1 MEAVAYPNVLA
12 LLEDRAKQFS
22 DKPFVWEK
30 NQLWHPLSWSL
41 FTHEA
46 RVFASALLALG
57 LKSGDG
63 VSILSA
69 NRKEWPICDMGAIYA
84 GGISVG
90 LYLSSSASQC
100 EYMIRHSDSS
110 VIIVDTQ
117 LQLEKILSVRQN
129 LHDLKQIVVLDQS
142 VPSDPGHSIW
152 NYIDFMQIGLAHAEK
167 YDSTLNERVQNSS
180 QEDIIMYVYT
190 SGTTGDPKAAMI
202 SNRYFLY
209 NGNSI
214 NNVFRFQPGEKI
226 LSFLPYCHVGER
238 IFGFAVTLIAARQTF
253 LVQDYA
259 KVIDSI
265 LEVEPNIFGGV
276 PRLYEKMYGKIISYL
291 QQLPPH
297 QQVKIR
303 SAMDVSKFYF
313 NLKLNNK
320 TVPTELERSYQIA
333 DQEALGPL
341 RKLVF
346 GKNMRICTSGAAAL
360 PKDMA
365 EFFVSIGSPIYE
377 AYGLTENISVAMNRP
392 NKHRVTTVGI
402 AMPYTEIKLAE
413 DGEILIKGQNIFSG
427 YYKNPEVTRDMFDD
441 QMDWMKTGDIGKIDD
456 DGFLTIVDRKKELI
470 ITSTGKNISPT
481 GIENKLKYDTVV
493 SQVMIVGE
501 GKSYICALITI
512 NPIEAVRTIKKLLE
526 QLPSAV
532 IGYIDCGK
540 IPDAETV
547 RLIAEHPL
555 VRDHIQKTI
564 DRVNTEL
571 NHTEQIKKI
580 ALLPFDFAIDR
591 DEITPTLKLKR
602 KVIAERYKDVIENL
616 YR

>member
-1 MEAVAYPNVLA
+1 METVAYPNVLA

-30 NQLWHPLSWSL
+30 NELWHPLTWGR
-41 FTHEA
+41 FTFEA
-46 RVFASALLALG
+46 RVVASALLAQG
-57 LKSGDG
+57 LKPGDG

-69 NRKEWPICDMGAIYA
+69 NRKEWPICDMGAIYS

-110 VIIVDTQ
+110 VIIVDTR
-117 LQLEKILSVRQN
+117 LQLDKILSVRQN
-129 LHDLKQIVVLDQS
+129 VPDLKQIIVLDQS
-142 VPSDPGHSIW
+142 VPSDPGQSIW
-152 NYIDFMQIGLAHAEK
+152 NYKDFMQIGHLHIEK
-167 YDSTLNERVQNSS
+167 YQDTLNDRVQNSG

-214 NNVFRFQPGEKI
+214 NNVFKFQPGEKI

-238 IFGFAVTLIAARQTF
+238 IFGFAVTLAAARQTF
-253 LVQDYA
+253 LVQDYG
-259 KVIDSI
+259 KVIDTI
-265 LEVEPNIFGGV
+265 LEVEPNVFGGV
-276 PRLYEKMYGKIISYL
+276 PRLYEKMYGKIVSYL
-291 QQLPPH
+291 QQLSPH
-297 QQVKIR
+297 QQAEIR
-303 SAMDVSKFYF
+303 AAMDVSKSYF
-313 NLKLNNK
+313 DLKLNNK
-320 TVPTELERSYQIA
+320 TIPAELSRSYQVA
-333 DQEALGPL
+333 DQDALVPL
-341 RKLVF
+341 RELVF

-360 PKDMA
+360 SKDMA

-377 AYGLTENISVAMNRP
+377 AYGLTENISVAINRP
-392 NKHRVTTVGI
+392 NKHRVSTVGI

-427 YYKNPEVTRDMFDD
+427 YYKNPEATRDMFDD

-470 ITSTGKNISPT
+470 ITSTGKNISPS
-481 GIENKLKYDTVV
+481 GIENRLKYDTVI

-512 NPIEAVRTIKKLLE
+512 NPIETVRTVKKLLE
-526 QLPSAV
+526 QLPPEV
-532 IGYIDCGK
+532 IGYIAHGK
-540 IPDAETV
+540 MPDAETV

-564 DRVNTEL
+564 DRVNQEL
-571 NHTEQIKKI
+571 NHTEQIKKFT
-580 ALLPFDFAIDR
+580 LLTFDFSIER
-591 DEITPTLKLKR
+591 NEITPTLKLKR
-602 KVIAERYKDVIENL
+602 RVIAERYKDVIESL